1 MSHVQHA
8 SLFEDLDEESVCEK
22 VNQCDFN
29 AHPYPNI
36 AKRAAEA
43 FIRKSLKE
51 KSPSKLAA
59 DQNVNQFSLWPKEL
73 FEIPENVRAGPNVI
87 MRSAIFTIRSKREKR
102 ASIQNKIIYSPKN
115 LEIMFTGIELSVQD
129 DELVWLQVIELAKHQ
144 EAETWVNF
152 TSGELCKY
160 IGWGA
165 NGTYYQKIHDCLIRL
180 KATAI
185 QIRKKSENKGK
196 AFSMVSDYEWS
207 DKYHR
212 VKIPAVVQTLF
223 ANNEFSYLQWQ
234 QYRKLSPIAK
244 KIYAYAVSHTDPNGL
259 LLETVKRICDS
270 HVKQPYKWK
279 QQVKKACAEL
289 EISKLIRVAEIRKV
303 SRNDHLITE
312 RW

>member
-1 MSHVQHA
+1 METFKNRQHSPTA
-8 SLFEDLDEESVCEK
+8 
-22 VNQCDFN
+22 Q
-29 AHPYPNI
+29 
-36 AKRAAEA
+36 
-43 FIRKSLKE
+43 KSKE
-51 KSPSKLAA
+51 QPQQLS
-59 DQNVNQFSLWPKEL
+59 FWPKEL
-73 FEIPENVRAGPNVI
+73 FKLPENVRAGPNDI

-102 ASIQNKIIYSPKN
+102 ASIQNKIIYSPTN
-115 LEIMFTGIELSVQD
+115 LEITFTGIELSVQD

-144 EAETWVNF
+144 EAETWVTF
-152 TSGELCKY
+152 TSGELCKC

-196 AFSMVSDYEWS
+196 AFSMISDYEWCN
-207 DKYHR
+207 KYHR
-212 VKIPAVVQTLF
+212 VKIPAFVQTLF

-259 LLETVKRICDS
+259 LLETVKRMCES
-270 HVKQPYKWK
+270 HAEQPYKWK
-279 QQVKKACAEL
+279 QQVKKACEEL
-289 EISKLIRVAEIRKV
+289 ETSKLIRVAEIRKV